1 MKGVLV
7 KNRTNLLKMIVAALF
22 LALAYVMPFLTG
34 QIPEI
39 GSMLCPMHIPVLL
52 CGFICGWPWGLAVGF
67 IAPLFRSLT
76 LGMPPLFPTA
86 VCMSLEL
93 AAYGAIAGLMHK
105 LLPKKKLYIYCSLI
119 TAMIVGRIVW
129 GAAMF
134 VCMGVKG
141 GSFTMS
147 AFLAG
152 AVLNAIPGIIVQIV
166 LIPLVVMILDNPKVL
181 NLKD

>member
-1 MKGVLV
+1 MK
-7 KNRTNLLKMIVAALF
+7 KHSSILKMVLSALF

-52 CGFICGWPWGLAVGF
+52 CGFICGAPWGMAVGL

-86 VCMSLEL
+86 LCMALEL
-93 AAYGAIAGLMHK
+93 AAYGAAAGLMHSK
-105 LLPKKKLYIYCSLI
+105 LPRKKPYIYFSLL
-119 TAMIVGRIVW
+119 TAMIAGRLVW

-134 VCMGVKG
+134 VCMGLSG
-141 GSFTMS
+141 GSFTFA

-152 AVLNAIPGIIVQIV
+152 AVTNAIPGIIVQI
-166 LIPLVVMILDNPKVL
+166 LLVPILVMALDNPKVIDL
-181 NLKD
+181 RD